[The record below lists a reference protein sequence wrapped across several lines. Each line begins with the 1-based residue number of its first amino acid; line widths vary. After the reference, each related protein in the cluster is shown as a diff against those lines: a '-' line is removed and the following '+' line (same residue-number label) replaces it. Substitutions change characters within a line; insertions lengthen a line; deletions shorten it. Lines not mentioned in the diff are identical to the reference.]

1 MKNLSIEI
9 RSSPQRIALFKA
21 VLAADNFDIEKE
33 IRDDEESPGE
43 DNTFI
48 RVLLPLRDVP
58 TRWNSTLYVLKR
70 GIKIRRALDATTTQ
84 REWRGSEIHENEWE
98 KIKEAVE
105 FLDPFA
111 LTTRF
116 LEGFKYPT
124 LGTVLPLFTKLLM
137 SLQNWSLDVGHSM
150 ESREAALAAT
160 AKLKKYYKRLTPVYI
175 VSTVLDARLK
185 VEYFTTGLR
194 WEAGDGDYSD
204 IDMVK
209 TFVLPA

>member
-1 MKNLSIEI
+1 M
-9 RSSPQRIALFKA
+9 
-21 VLAADNFDIEKE
+21 AADNFDIEKE

-84 REWRGSEIHENEWE
+84 REWRGSEIHEEEWE

-160 AKLKKYYKRLTPVYI
+160 VKLKKYYKRLTPVYI